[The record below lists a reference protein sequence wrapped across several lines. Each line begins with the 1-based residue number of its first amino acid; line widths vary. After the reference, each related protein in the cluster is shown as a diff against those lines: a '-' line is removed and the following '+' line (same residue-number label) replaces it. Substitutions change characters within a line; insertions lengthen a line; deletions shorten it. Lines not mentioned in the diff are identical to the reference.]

1 MKATPQEQADLL
13 VLAEIDSELARL
25 RRAVDAATDST
36 TSQPLRVEQRE
47 FASKLIDAR
56 SHLEGLQL
64 EAKRAQE
71 DLDVVEQRIAKDKQL
86 LTATSSTKD
95 AQGIQH
101 ELATLER
108 RKSELEDAQIALL
121 DLIEQAEQ
129 ANLAV
134 AAQKADVDARL
145 SAATSQAEAELV
157 KARSGLDLVA
167 AKRAQH
173 CASMNQDLVEFY
185 EKKAKRGV
193 VAARLLGRECGACHM
208 TIGATALAE
217 IAELAADEIASCTEC
232 QAVLI
237 R

>member
-1 MKATPQEQADLL
+1 MKATPQEQTDLL
-13 VLAEIDSELARL
+13 ALAEIDSELARL
-25 RRAVDAATDST
+25 RRAVEAATDST
-36 TSQPLRVEQRE
+36 ANQPLRAEQRE
-47 FASKLIDAR
+47 VASKLIDAR

-86 LTATSSTKD
+86 LSATSSTKD

-145 SAATSQAEAELV
+145 SAATSEAEAELV

-173 CASMNQDLVEFY
+173 CAGMNQDLVEFY

-193 VAARLLGRECGACHM
+193 VAARLQGRECGACHM

-217 IAELAADEIASCTEC
+217 IAELAADEIATCTEC

>member
-1 MKATPQEQADLL
+1 MKATPQEQTDLL
-13 VLAEIDSELARL
+13 ALAEIDSELARL
-25 RRAVDAATDST
+25 RRAVEAATDST
-36 TSQPLRVEQRE
+36 ASQPLRVEQRE
-47 FASKLIDAR
+47 VASKLIDAR

-86 LTATSSTKD
+86 LSATSSTKD

-129 ANLAV
+129 ANLEV

-145 SAATSQAEAELV
+145 SAATSQAETELV

-173 CASMNQDLVEFY
+173 CAGMNQDLVEFY
-185 EKKAKRGV
+185 EKKANRGV

-217 IAELAADEIASCTEC
+217 IAELAADEIATCTEC

>member
-1 MKATPQEQADLL
+1 MKATPQEQSDLL
-13 VLAEIDSELARL
+13 ALAEIDSELARL
-25 RRAVDAATDST
+25 RRAVEAANDATIT
-36 TSQPLRVEQRE
+36 EPLRSEQRE

-86 LTATSSTKD
+86 LAATSSTKD

-101 ELATLER
+101 ELATLDR

-121 DLIEQAEQ
+121 EMIDQAER

-134 AAQKADVDARL
+134 AAEKAEVDALL
-145 SAATSQAEAELV
+145 SAATAKAEAELV

-173 CASMNQDLVEFY
+173 CAGMNQDLVEFY
-185 EKKAKRGV
+185 EKMAKRGV

-217 IAELAADEIASCTEC
+217 IAELAADEIATCTEC

>member
-1 MKATPQEQADLL
+1 MKASPQEQSALL
-13 VLAEIDSELARL
+13 QLAEIDSELARL
-25 RRAVDAATDST
+25 RRAVDAATDAT
-36 TSQPLRVEQRE
+36 ATQPLRNQQRE
-47 FASKLIDAR
+47 MASRLIDAR
-56 SHLEGLQL
+56 SQLEALQL

-71 DLDVVEQRIAKDKQL
+71 DLDLVEQRIIKDQQL
-86 LTATSSTKD
+86 LAGTSSTKD

-101 ELATLER
+101 ELDTLQR
-108 RKSELEDAQIALL
+108 RKSELEDVQLALL
-121 DLIEQAEQ
+121 DRIELAEQ

-134 AAQKADVDARL
+134 AAEKNDVDQRL
-145 SAATSQAEAELV
+145 SAAVSQAESELL
-157 KARSGLDLVA
+157 KARSGLDLIA
-167 AKRAQH
+167 ARRAQH
-173 CASMNQDLVEFY
+173 CSSLRPELFEFY

-217 IAELAADEIASCTEC
+217 IAELPADDIATCTEC